1 MPLDQSSAFTGAMQP
16 RIPERLRYRPAAA
29 AIWRALMLSV
39 AELRSPPPWAPLSTL
54 DIAARC
60 VVLAALRGDTKALR
74 FVAYRIDGRPK
85 VARVVRSG
93 AETVS
98 HRR

>member
-1 MPLDQSSAFTGAMQP
+1 MPLDQSSIFAGAMQP
-16 RIPERLRYRPAAA
+16 RVPERLRYRPAAA

-39 AELRSPPPWAPLSTL
+39 AELRSPPPSTSLSTL
-54 DIAARC
+54 DIAACR

-74 FVAYRIDGRPK
+74 FVIYRIDRRLK

-93 AETVS
+93 AEAVS
-98 HRR
+98 PRR